1 MKILLYG
8 GTFDPPHYGHLNNL
22 RAAASRVQ
30 PDEIV
35 VMPAGVSPF
44 KQMSA
49 TPGALRAEMCGCF
62 VEAVQGPRA
71 AARALHVSTWEIEQA
86 AAGRRN
92 YTVLTLEMLA
102 RQYPGAELY
111 LAIGSDMLLSFDGW
125 HRWQDILRLAHLV
138 VTSRNTGDIPALQ
151 AKAEQLDPGGSRVLF
166 APVTAL
172 PMASSDIRAR
182 LAGGES
188 CENEL
193 PALVQRVIARE
204 GLYRAKGDGANT
216 GSVKQAKELVRGR
229 LSDKR
234 YEHTIN
240 VKKMAVKLAKRY
252 GADEEKAALAAILHD
267 SAKEIS
273 KDEMREIMRQYP
285 QYAEGGESRPTPV
298 WHGICASILA
308 RTQWGVEDEA
318 ILSAIAC
325 HTAGKPGMS
334 KLDKIVYLADMTSAE
349 RDWPGVNKLRK
360 LELKDLDAAM
370 LAALKQTNDFVLS
383 QGKPLDPVSKAAYDD
398 IKARVNARG

>member
-138 VTSRNTGDIPALQ
+138 VTSRNAGDAPELC
-151 AKAEQLDPGGSRVLF
+151 AKARQLDPAGQRILF

-172 PMASSDIRAR
+172 PMASSALRQR
-182 LAGGES
+182 LAAGED
-188 CENEL
+188 CAEEL
-193 PALVQRVIARE
+193 PEAVRAIIRRE
-204 GLYRAKGDGANT
+204 HLY
-216 GSVKQAKELVRGR
+216 
-229 LSDKR
+229 
-234 YEHTIN
+234 
-240 VKKMAVKLAKRY
+240 
-252 GADEEKAALAAILHD
+252 
-267 SAKEIS
+267 
-273 KDEMREIMRQYP
+273 
-285 QYAEGGESRPTPV
+285 
-298 WHGICASILA
+298 
-308 RTQWGVEDEA
+308 
-318 ILSAIAC
+318 
-325 HTAGKPGMS
+325 
-334 KLDKIVYLADMTSAE
+334 
-349 RDWPGVNKLRK
+349 
-360 LELKDLDAAM
+360 
-370 LAALKQTNDFVLS
+370 QT
-383 QGKPLDPVSKAAYDD
+383 
-398 IKARVNARG
+398 

>member
-35 VMPAGVSPF
+35 VMPAGVSP
-44 KQMSA
+44 
-49 TPGALRAEMCGCF
+49 
-62 VEAVQGPRA
+62 QGPRA

-204 GLYRAKGDGANT
+204 GLYRAKGD
-216 GSVKQAKELVRGR
+216 
-229 LSDKR
+229 
-234 YEHTIN
+234 
-240 VKKMAVKLAKRY
+240 
-252 GADEEKAALAAILHD
+252 
-267 SAKEIS
+267 
-273 KDEMREIMRQYP
+273 
-285 QYAEGGESRPTPV
+285 
-298 WHGICASILA
+298 
-308 RTQWGVEDEA
+308 
-318 ILSAIAC
+318 
-325 HTAGKPGMS
+325 
-334 KLDKIVYLADMTSAE
+334 
-349 RDWPGVNKLRK
+349 
-360 LELKDLDAAM
+360 
-370 LAALKQTNDFVLS
+370 
-383 QGKPLDPVSKAAYDD
+383 
-398 IKARVNARG
+398 